1 MAKAEALAE
10 VFLTALRSLPKSGRD
25 RILQG
30 LVKDRAL
37 RRDLMDLAT
46 IEERR
51 TESSRPFRDYLKERR
66 GRERREICG

>member
-1 MAKAEALAE
+1 MAKTNALAD
-10 VFLTALRSLPKSGRD
+10 VFLVALRSLPKPDRE
-25 RILQG
+25 RILRG

-51 TESSRPFRDYLKERR
+51 KEPTRPFRRYL
-66 GRERREICG
+66 RERGSQGPRAVHG